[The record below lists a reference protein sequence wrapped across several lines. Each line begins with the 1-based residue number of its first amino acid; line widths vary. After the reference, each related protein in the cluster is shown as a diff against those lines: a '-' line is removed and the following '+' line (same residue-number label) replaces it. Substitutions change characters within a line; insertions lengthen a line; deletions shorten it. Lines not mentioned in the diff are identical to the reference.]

1 MLTLRGEHFYFAA
14 KACCYTVSMHPP
26 IPKQPE
32 GEATWRTRLASL
44 RNIRPLL
51 GMVWDT
57 SPPLVSATAVLRLFR
72 ALLPVAMLWV
82 SKLILDG
89 VVGWIRRGN
98 GDSLRIWK
106 LVALELGLAVMS
118 DLLGRA
124 NSLFDS
130 LLGDRF
136 TNRISVRL
144 IEHATKLDLASFEDP
159 VFYDK
164 LERARRQTT
173 GRLDLLAAILN
184 VAQDGLSLIS
194 LSAGVDRLFA
204 LADGFAGRR
213 GDPGVPGRDAFHHH
227 GLFGPVSLDAAAA
240 AARLHP
246 SAGRQQP
253 ERQRSQDLRPG
264 PAPG

>member
-1 MLTLRGEHFYFAA
+1 M
-14 KACCYTVSMHPP
+14 
-26 IPKQPE
+26 
-32 GEATWRTRLASL
+32 
-44 RNIRPLL
+44 L

-57 SPPLVSATAVLRLFR
+57 SPALVSATAVLRLFR

-82 SKLILDG
+82 SKLILDS

-98 GDSLRIWK
+98 GDSRRIWK
-106 LVALELGLAVMS
+106 LVALELSLAVMS

-164 LERARRQTT
+164 LERAERIKVRALDRDGVSFELEAEGMLAVCIQHEMDHLDGKLFVDYLSELKRQLIRR
-173 GRLDLLAAILN
+173 RL
-184 VAQDGLSLIS
+184 QK
-194 LSAGVDRLFA
+194 
-204 LADGFAGRR
+204 
-213 GDPGVPGRDAFHHH
+213 
-227 GLFGPVSLDAAAA
+227 
-240 AARLHP
+240 
-246 SAGRQQP
+246 
-253 ERQRSQDLRPG
+253 ERKQRS
-264 PAPG
+264 PAEARVPVPVL